1 MICRNTPPVLTIML
15 ENLLQHQFAF
25 HRYYILIIFNILRK
39 RDIVCL
45 SVDYLPIWFSVDIG
59 QYNCTLFKGK
69 SKCIRFDDTYV
80 TVKLFHDVL
89 LNGNNQKNIQIV
101 FLVRGTRSCQ
111 QAYTSGSRMP
121 WEL

>member
-25 HRYYILIIFNILRK
+25 HRYYVLTIFNILRK
-39 RDIVCL
+39 RHIVCL

-69 SKCIRFDDTYV
+69 SKCITFDDTYV

>member
-1 MICRNTPPVLTIML
+1 MS
-15 ENLLQHQFAF
+15 
-25 HRYYILIIFNILRK
+25 IIYRFG
-39 RDIVCL
+39 V
-45 SVDYLPIWFSVDIG
+45 SVDIG

-69 SKCIRFDDTYV
+69 SKCITFDGTYV